1 MLRLML
7 KSKVHRATVTQADLH
22 YEGSLTLDHNLME
35 AADLREFEGISVYN
49 ITSGSRFE
57 TYVIAGPRGSG
68 TVCINGA
75 AAHLAGPGDMVIIA
89 SYVWLDEQEV
99 LTRQPRIVLVD
110 GKNRIKRIR
119 DHHTPPETR
128 GLDL

>member
-7 KSKVHRATVTQADLH
+7 KSKVHRATVTEADLD
-22 YEGSLTLDHNLME
+22 YEGSLTLDQELMD
-35 AADLREFEGISVYN
+35 AADLREFEGIAVYN
-49 ITSGSRFE
+49 ITNGSRFE
-57 TYVIAGPRGSG
+57 TYVIKGQRGSG

-89 SYVWLDEQEV
+89 SYAWMEEQEV
-99 LTRQPRIVLVD
+99 LNRQPRIVLVD
-110 GKNRIKRIR
+110 GKNRIKRVKDR
-119 DHHTPPETR
+119 HTTPEAR

>member
-7 KSKVHRATVTQADLH
+7 RSKVHRATVTQADLD
-22 YEGSLTLDHNLME
+22 YEGSLTLDQDLMD
-35 AADLREFEGISVYN
+35 AADLREFEGIQVYN
-49 ITSGSRFE
+49 ITNGSRLE
-57 TYVIAGPRGSG
+57 TYVITGERGSG

-75 AAHLAGPGDMVIIA
+75 AAHLAGPGDLVIIA
-89 SYVWLDEQEV
+89 SYVWLEEKEV

-119 DHHTPPETR
+119 DRHTPPEAR

>member
-7 KSKVHRATVTQADLH
+7 KSKVHRATVTEADLD
-22 YEGSLTLDHNLME
+22 YEGSLTLDQELMD

-49 ITSGSRFE
+49 ITNGSRFE
-57 TYVIAGPRGSG
+57 TYVISGRRGSG

-75 AAHLAGPGDMVIIA
+75 AAHLAGLGDLVIIA
-89 SYVWLDEQEV
+89 SYTWLEEKEV

-110 GKNRIKRIR
+110 GKNRIKRILDR
-119 DHHTPPETR
+119 HAVPAPR

>member
-7 KSKVHRATVTQADLH
+7 KSKVHRATVTEADLE
-22 YEGSLTLDHNLME
+22 YEGSLTLDQGLME
-35 AADLREFEGISVYN
+35 AADLREFEGIQVYN
-49 ITSGSRFE
+49 ITNGSRFE
-57 TYVIAGPRGSG
+57 TYIITGERGSG

-89 SYVWLDEQEV
+89 SYVWLEEKEV

-110 GKNRIKRIR
+110 GKNRIKRVL
-119 DHHTPPETR
+119 DHFPAPEVR
-128 GLDL
+128 GLDI